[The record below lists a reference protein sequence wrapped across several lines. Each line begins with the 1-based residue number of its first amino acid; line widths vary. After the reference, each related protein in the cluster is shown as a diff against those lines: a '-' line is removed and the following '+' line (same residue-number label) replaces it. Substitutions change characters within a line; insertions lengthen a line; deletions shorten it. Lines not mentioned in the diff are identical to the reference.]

1 MAGQYRETSQ
11 RPPSP
16 AAPESERR
24 TDPRHAAV
32 LRVGVLVRGDSRQ
45 LCLIRNIAPGGLMVR
60 LFCDVEP
67 GESVAIEL
75 RADRPLAGRIAW
87 NRDGHAGI
95 RFEQPVEVG
104 DILAPPP
111 LRPGWRARMPRLAV
125 DRLAMI
131 RAGSDISFASTR
143 DISQGGVRVIC
154 ERPIEKGTVIVLTL
168 EGFRPLDGVVRW
180 TRDGFCAISFDRMI
194 PPGDLSR
201 WLAS

>member
-1 MAGQYRETSQ
+1 MAGQYRETSGQ
-11 RPPSP
+11 SSSP
-16 AAPESERR
+16 AAPESEKRAQTR
-24 TDPRHAAV
+24 TPAV

-45 LCLIRNIAPGGLMVR
+45 LCLVRDIAAGGLMVR
-60 LFCDVEP
+60 LFCEVEP
-67 GESVAIEL
+67 GEPVTIEL

-87 NRDGHAGI
+87 SRDGHAGI
-95 RFEQPVEVG
+95 QFDQPVEVA

-154 ERPIEKGTVIVLTL
+154 ERPIEKGTAIVLTL

-180 TRDGFCAISFDRMI
+180 TRDGYCAISFDRMI